1 MVRYELKPP
10 NEARQKA
17 FEDELDRTLERI
29 RKSQKGL
36 DLIMIDR
43 AIKVSEY
50 TTPHKDER
58 WKSVLLVFGLYFLL
72 VWLCS

>member
-17 FEDELDRTLERI
+17 FEDELDRALERNS
-29 RKSQKGL
+29 KLQNEL
-36 DLIMIDR
+36 DLFMIDS
-43 AIKVSEY
+43 AIEASEY